1 MEKLCKTM
9 KHSAMSRT
17 IVKQLSGCSL
27 TKQGSGR
34 NLTKQNSGR
43 DLSAIALQAA
53 GRSHEMQKQ
62 LSGQNILL
70 QKQLSASH
78 LSCQLSF
85 NSINGDLATAV
96 SSGRLTPPRMP
107 SKCSL
112 VETKHQISREAQ
124 AAGNGGAPGQG
135 ISRQISNSAL
145 GNCLMALQV
154 NDANLE
160 WILNDTKTICSGD

>member
-62 LSGQNILL
+62 LSGRNILL

-112 VETKHQISREAQ
+112 VETSTEFQERHKQ
-124 AAGNGGAPGQG
+124 
-135 ISRQISNSAL
+135 L
-145 GNCLMALQV
+145 GTVELPV
-154 NDANLE
+154 KVFHDRFPTVGSE
-160 WILNDTKTICSGD
+160 IV